1 MGIYIYLIAYICTF
15 IHHIFIIIFCWYLL
29 IPNERRS
36 SFPPFYNNNNNNSH
50 HNHNARGCYFVV
62 LFGSDPLFKW
72 DNFTEKN
79 MIQEMRVTLRSTT
92 IISPCKLGSLEDYFP
107 LGRNLWRAML
117 PLKAWC
123 WEDMTKHTAVSHPN
137 PPIFSTAQPAVLFW
151 NLGWK
156 YQQGNTLHFFVDLV
170 TFCRT
175 KKREAPTQ
183 NSEGVTFFEAKAQVS

>member
-1 MGIYIYLIAYICTF
+1 MPISDWGSYDGSMKIMIYIHIYRWVYIYLIAYICTF

-107 LGRNLWRAML
+107 LGRNLLKGNVALEGLML
-117 PLKAWC
+117 RRYDKAHSCESSKSSDFFHCTARCVVLKFGMKVPTGQHFAFFC
-123 WEDMTKHTAVSHPN
+123 WPRDFLPH
-137 PPIFSTAQPAVLFW
+137 
-151 NLGWK
+151 
-156 YQQGNTLHFFVDLV
+156 
-170 TFCRT
+170 
-175 KKREAPTQ
+175 
-183 NSEGVTFFEAKAQVS
+183 